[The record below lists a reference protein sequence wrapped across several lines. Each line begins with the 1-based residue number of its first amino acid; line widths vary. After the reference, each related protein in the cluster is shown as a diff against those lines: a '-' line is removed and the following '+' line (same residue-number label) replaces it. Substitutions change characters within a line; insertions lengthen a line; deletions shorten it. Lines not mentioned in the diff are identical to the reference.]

1 MQVARRHR
9 GRSARASFLVSLAA
23 LALAVAGCAHA
34 SSTASGPSSP
44 LASTA
49 VASSPASAFPVTLS
63 DDDGVAVTM
72 AREPA
77 RIVTFAPSD
86 TEILFALGEGA
97 KVVGVSGSF
106 DDYPAAAQAIAHVG
120 GENGVEPN
128 LEKVVALHPDLL
140 VTFGGKQDWKTRI
153 REAGIPVFSIDSTS
167 LDDLFHDIDTVG
179 RLTGAVAQAQTLVAS
194 MRARDATVEHTVAA
208 EAPVSCFFEV
218 YYPPLSTVGPGSFIF
233 DLLRRAG
240 CDPVTKDATSAYPE
254 WSVDQLVKD
263 DPQVYLV
270 GSAPGVSAAA
280 IARRPGFSAI
290 AAVKGGRIEIV
301 DSDLV
306 TRNGPRMIDGL
317 EALAKALHPDL
328 FGA

>member
-1 MQVARRHR
+1 MLVARPPRAR
-9 GRSARASFLVSLAA
+9 PARAPSVATLVA
-23 LALAVAGCAHA
+23 LALVLAGCAP
-34 SSTASGPSSP
+34 SSRTESGPSTPS
-44 LASTA
+44 
-49 VASSPASAFPVTLS
+49 VAAPSSSPAPAFPVTLT

-72 AREPA
+72 PRAPA

-106 DDYPAAAQAIAHVG
+106 DDYPAAARAIAHIG
-120 GENGVEPN
+120 GESGVEPN

-153 REAGIPVFSIDSTS
+153 RDAGIPVFSVDSTS

-179 RLTGAVAQAQTLVAS
+179 RLTGAVGQAQALVAS
-194 MRARDATVEHTVAA
+194 MRARDATVEHTVAG
-208 EAPVSCFFEV
+208 EAPVPCFFEV

-233 DLLRRAG
+233 DLLQRAG
-240 CDPVTKDATSAYPE
+240 CEPVTKGATSAYPE
-254 WSVDQLVKD
+254 WSVDQLVED

-270 GSAPGVSAAA
+270 GSAPGVSASA
-280 IARRPGFSAI
+280 IAKRPGFSAI
-290 AAVKGGRIEIV
+290 TAVKDGHIEIV

-317 EALAKALHPDL
+317 EALAKALHPSL